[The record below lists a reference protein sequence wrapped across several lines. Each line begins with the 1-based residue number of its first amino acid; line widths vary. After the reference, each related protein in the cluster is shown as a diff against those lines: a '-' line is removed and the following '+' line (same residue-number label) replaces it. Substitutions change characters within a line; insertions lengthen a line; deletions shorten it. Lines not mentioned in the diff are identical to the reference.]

1 MQIAYKLIFQNK
13 LVDAV
18 NVMKLE
24 NKEKE
29 SIVEDHYHVI
39 ERKKL

>member
-13 LVDAV
+13 LVDAI

-29 SIVEDHYHVI
+29 SIVEDHIHAI